1 MLYLI
6 EEDKNWKKR
15 SKKQ

>member
-6 EEDKNWKKR
+6 ELTKLGV
-15 SKKQ
+15 

>member
-6 EEDKNWKKR
+6 EQFHQK
-15 SKKQ
+15 